1 MRNTGR
7 LEICE
12 VVDSRSASKA
22 SAGKQKIP
30 NKMVKTQTRALSL
43 YSHLMYLCQKFFGR
57 TFHLG

>member
-12 VVDSRSASKA
+12 VVDSRSANKA
-22 SAGKQKIP
+22 SAGKPKKP
-30 NKMVKTQTRALSL
+30 NKMVKVWTTALSL
-43 YSHLMYLCQKFFGR
+43 SSHSMYLYQKFFGR

>member
-12 VVDSRSASKA
+12 VVDSKSASKA
-22 SAGKQKIP
+22 SAGKQKKP
-30 NKMVKTQTRALSL
+30 NKMVKAWTTALSL
-43 YSHLMYLCQKFFGR
+43 SSHLMYLRQKFFRR